1 MKSYQNIINFRE
13 RSGPGDIK
21 NCILEIHVS
30 IRTSPVLHGSA
41 MKRLTIHNEQ
51 IRGQHTLSQQGI
63 TSRTPT

>member
-41 MKRLTIHNEQ
+41 MKSITIHNEQ